1 MELDFERCYRAV
13 DSRDQRFDGWF
24 YTGVTSTGIYC
35 RPSCPAM
42 TPKRQ
47 NVRFFPSAAAAQGAG
62 LRACRRCRPDAAPG
76 SPQWDV
82 RADLVGRA
90 MRLIADG
97 VVDRD
102 GVPGLA
108 ARLGYTERHLHR
120 MLRAELGAGPLA
132 LARAQRAQTARILI
146 ETTGLGLAE
155 VAFAAGF
162 GSVRQFNDTVRE
174 VYGATPSQLRVS
186 RGGRPAVGGAGTITL
201 RLAYRPPLHTAA
213 LLDFLALRALPGV
226 EEVHDGTYRRGL
238 RLPHGP
244 GEAALTPA
252 DGHVSATLRL
262 ADMRD
267 LAPAVARCRR
277 LFDLDADPTAIDDT
291 LAQDPAL
298 AAAVRTD
305 PGIRLPHAVDGFEM
319 ALRAIATQQI
329 SLTSARTTLTRLLTA
344 AAHPHPTHPDDHGV
358 GGDVDLQNHRQTHD
372 HRENGGCG
380 GGLRGFLSAEEVL
393 ELPDGAFGMPAGR
406 REAIRGVARAVAGG
420 ELDLEGGGDREE
432 AVRRLTALPGI
443 GAWTAGYV
451 AMRALG
457 DPDVLLPTDL
467 AVRRGATALGLPDDP
482 KTLDAYADRW
492 RPWRSYAVIRLWRA
506 A

>member
-13 DSRDQRFDGWF
+13 DSRDPRFDGWF

-82 RADLVGRA
+82 RADVVGRA

-108 ARLGYTERHLHR
+108 TRLGYTERHLHR

-132 LARAQRAQTARILI
+132 LARAQRAQTARILV

-174 VYGATPSQLRVS
+174 VYGVTPSELRA
-186 RGGRPAVGGAGTITL
+186 GRSGRRAAGGAGTVTL
-201 RLAYRPPLHTAA
+201 RLAHRPPLHAGA

-226 EEVHDGTYRRGL
+226 EEVRDGAYHRAL
-238 RLPHGP
+238 RLPHGSATVTLAP
-244 GEAALTPA
+244 V
-252 DGHVSATLRL
+252 DGHVAATLRL

-277 LFDLDADPTAIDDT
+277 LLDLDADPVAVDAT
-291 LAQDPAL
+291 LAEDPTL
-298 AAAVRTD
+298 APAVAAE
-305 PGIRLPHAVDGFEM
+305 PGVRLPHAVDGFEL
-319 ALRAIATQQI
+319 AVRAVTTQQV
-329 SLTSARTTLTRLLTA
+329 SLRSARTTLTRLLA
-344 AAHPHPTHPDDHGV
+344 AVPPADPGV
-358 GGDVDLQNHRQTHD
+358 A
-372 HRENGGCG
+372 EEPA
-380 GGLRGFLSAEEVL
+380 GGLRAFPTPAEVL
-393 ELPDGAFGMPAGR
+393 AAPDTAFRMPGAR
-406 REAIRGVARAVAGG
+406 RETIRALARAVADG
-420 ELDLEGGGDREE
+420 ELDLEPGGDREE
-432 AVRRLTALPGI
+432 ASRQLAAVPGV
-443 GAWTAGYV
+443 GPWTAGYL

-457 DPDVLLPTDL
+457 DPDVVLATDL
-467 AVRRGATALGLPDDP
+467 GVRRGAAALGLPDDP
-482 KTLDAYADRW
+482 KTLHAYADRW
-492 RPWRSYAVIRLWRA
+492 RPWRSYATIRLWRA